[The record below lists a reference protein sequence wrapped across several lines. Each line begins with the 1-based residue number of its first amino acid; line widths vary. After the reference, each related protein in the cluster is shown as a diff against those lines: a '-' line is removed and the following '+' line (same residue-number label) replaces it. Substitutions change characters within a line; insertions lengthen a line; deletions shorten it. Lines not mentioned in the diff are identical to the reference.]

1 MSHIGNAR
9 FVKRTQITLA
19 LMLLTAPLVIWG
31 TLEGLH
37 RLNDDAISWT
47 ASDLDAKQDLDWF
60 TDIFG
65 SQNAVLVSWP
75 GATLDDPRLE
85 RFARSVRKII
95 NGDNESGNAGRFFRE
110 VITGPEVYRELT
122 SEPLNFSHNET
133 VGRLQGTFIGP
144 DGQTTCVVIVLS
156 DEANLEARGVLSTI
170 RQLAQEQC
178 GVGPQQLRM
187 VGYLVETATLDND
200 ALNTLYWLSL
210 PSSLIAILIAWPCLR
225 SFPLALLVWISASYC
240 QCLSLSMVYFY
251 SGEMNGM
258 MTILPILLL
267 VIFVSS
273 AVHMINYYQ
282 DALEKVGEVAA
293 PTRAFAVG
301 WFPCSLAVIT
311 SAIGMGSLVLGSMA
325 PVRSFGIFAALGT
338 LSTLAILLLVL
349 PGGMHLIETN
359 SKRSRHTQRRD
370 RFHVFIESLSWDW
383 MSDLMR
389 RRAASITF
397 VCLTTIVLA
406 GAGLNWLKGSMQLTD
421 MQHETSRIAQDHT
434 WFQEN
439 IGPLLPVEM
448 VLCFDLNSPLPM
460 LDKLE
465 LADEIE
471 QAVHSMPSPTSTA
484 SLAAFLPHPEASGGL
499 RGRVSRT
506 LFNRRL
512 TRRREQIADNNP
524 YFALVG
530 DQELWRITA
539 RIEGLDGQR
548 YEEMLADLKNVVDPI
563 LAEFRQ
569 NTDTKVSLVYTGTV
583 PLLAESHPSL
593 IRDLMLSF
601 SVSLLLIA
609 AVLIFGLR
617 SIRLGLMSILPN
629 VFPIM
634 LVFGAFGWMG
644 RTIDVGSMMTASIGL
659 GIAVDGTVHYLTWFA
674 RGMKSGLTRQASIL
688 NAYQHSAPAM
698 LRTTAICGAGL
709 AVYGFSSFLPAAR
722 FGWIVCVLLLAALI
736 GDLILLP
743 ATLAGRLGQILF
755 PDRKREGEEQA

>member
-9 FVKRTQITLA
+9 FVKRTKITLT

-31 TLEGLH
+31 TSQGLH

-47 ASDLDAKQDLDWF
+47 ASDLESRRDLDWF

-75 GATLDDPRLE
+75 GATLDDPRLQ
-85 RFARSVRKII
+85 RLAQAVQNII
-95 NGDNESGNAGRFFRE
+95 NDSEYGNSSKRFFRE
-110 VITGPEVYRELT
+110 VVTGPEVYRELT
-122 SEPLNFSHNET
+122 SDPLNFSHRQAID
-133 VGRLQGTFIGP
+133 RLQGMFVGP
-144 DGQTTCVVIVLS
+144 DGRTSCVVIVLT
-156 DEANLEARGVLSTI
+156 DEANLEARGVLRTI
-170 RQLAQEQC
+170 RQLAQDHC
-178 GVGPQQLRM
+178 DIVPRQLRM

-200 ALNTLYWLSL
+200 ALNTLYWLSF
-210 PSSLIAILIAWPCLR
+210 PSSLIVILIAWPCLR
-225 SFPLALLVWISASYC
+225 SFQLALLVWISATYC

-301 WFPCSLAVIT
+301 WFPCTLAIAT
-311 SAIGMGSLVLGSMA
+311 SAIGMASLALGSMA
-325 PVRSFGIFAALGT
+325 PVRSFGVFASIGT

-359 SKRSRHTQRRD
+359 SSRPRRPMHHD
-370 RFHVFIESLSWDW
+370 RLHVLLESWSWN
-383 MSDLMR
+383 SIAELVK
-389 RRAASITF
+389 RRAATITF
-397 VCLTTIVLA
+397 NCLGITILSAV
-406 GAGLNWLKGSMQLTD
+406 GLLWLRGSMQLTD
-421 MQHETSRIAQDHT
+421 MQHETSRIAQDHI

-448 VLCFDLNSPLPM
+448 VLSFDRNSPLSM

-465 LADEIE
+465 LADHIE
-471 QAVHSMPSPTSTA
+471 QAVRSMPGPTSTV
-484 SLAAFLPHPEASGGL
+484 SLTAFLPHPDTPGGV
-499 RGRVSRT
+499 RGTVSRT

-512 TRRREQIADNNP
+512 MRRREQIADSNP
-524 YFALVG
+524 YLAHTAEK
-530 DQELWRITA
+530 ELWRITA
-539 RIEGLDGQR
+539 RIEGFGGQR

-563 LAEFRQ
+563 IHDFRQ
-569 NTDTKVSLVYTGTV
+569 SSDPNVSIVYTGTL

-609 AVLIFGLR
+609 VVLVFGLR
-617 SIRLGLMSILPN
+617 SMRLGLMSILPN

-644 RTIDVGSMMTASIGL
+644 RTIDVGSMMTASVGL

-674 RGMKSGLTRQASIL
+674 RGMKSGLSRQASIL

-709 AVYGFSSFLPAAR
+709 AVYGLSSFLPAAR
-722 FGWIVCVLLLAALI
+722 FGWIICVLLLAALF

-743 ATLAGRLGQILF
+743 ATLAGRFGRILF
-755 PDRKREGEEQA
+755 PDRKQEK